1 MPMVVLLVP
10 SPAQELSLGPE
21 TLRQLAALGVADL
34 AFLRDEQ
41 TVGLVLQGWAF
52 DPRQSAA
59 ALDTPARIANPV
71 VAAIAAMRRALA
83 PRRWIMIF
91 SSQGNQEPQYFFP
104 YAD

>member
-21 TLRQLAALGVADL
+21 TLRQLAALGVTDL

-41 TVGLVLQGWAF
+41 TVGLVLQRWAF

-59 ALDTPARIANPV
+59 ALDTLITATEDTRTLLPLSQSSVSPAADDRRI
-71 VAAIAAMRRALA
+71 
-83 PRRWIMIF
+83 
-91 SSQGNQEPQYFFP
+91 S
-104 YAD
+104 